1 MNELTIGSIVQ
12 LTEENRGLRYK
23 QTPADCLHKM
33 DDDAMHDCMGDFAPS
48 FKTRS
53 DILQAL
59 IDGDDAEIGRI
70 VRAHCEEWAVSNLWE
85 DK

>member
-1 MNELTIGSIVQ
+1 MNAPQ
-12 LTEENRGLRYK
+12 FGLLYK

-70 VRAHCEEWAVSNLWE
+70 VRAHCEEWAVANLWDE
-85 DK
+85 PCKT